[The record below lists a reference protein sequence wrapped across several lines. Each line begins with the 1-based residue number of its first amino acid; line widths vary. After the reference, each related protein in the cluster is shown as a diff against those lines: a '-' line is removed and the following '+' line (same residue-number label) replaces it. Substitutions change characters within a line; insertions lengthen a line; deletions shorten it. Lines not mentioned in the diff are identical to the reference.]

1 MDLVNIKEQWE
12 KTPRWQK
19 AFLLIALTGAVLYLI
34 FIILIS
40 PKYDEYKTL
49 SEDVQNLEKELEL
62 LKSSVNPQIQLV
74 LEKKLQQVK
83 ANLKNIENKLEVM
96 KKIIPPKPNLDD
108 ILDVVSLSAK
118 KSMLTLNSFKV
129 EKEEDVILY
138 YNKNTDRLEVFN
150 PTPNK
155 DKKEEQKIPENAIK
169 LKKISITANV
179 SGNFNSIKNFLDEI
193 AKSERFISAEN
204 VSIKKEGGM
213 LNGVVNLAIYYL
225 PEWFK
230 AKRET

>member
-1 MDLVNIKEQWE
+1 VNIKEQWE

-49 SEDVQNLEKELEL
+49 NEEVQNLEKELEL
-62 LKSSVNPQIQLV
+62 LKSSTNRQIQLI

-83 ANLKNIENKLEVM
+83 TDLKNIENKLEIM
-96 KKIIPPKPNLDD
+96 KKIIPSKANLDD
-108 ILDVVSLSAK
+108 ILDVVSLSAR

-129 EKEEDVILY
+129 EKEEDVIIY
-138 YNKNTDRLEVFN
+138 YNKNTDRLELFN
-150 PTPNK
+150 PKPNK
-155 DKKEEQKIPENAIK
+155 DIKEEQKIPENAIK

-179 SGNFNSIKNFLDEI
+179 SGSFNSIKNFLDEI

-204 VSIKKEGGM
+204 ISIKKEGGM

-225 PEWFK
+225 PE
-230 AKRET
+230 

>member
-12 KTPRWQK
+12 KTPGWQK

-49 SEDVQNLEKELEL
+49 NEEVQNLEKELEL

-155 DKKEEQKIPENAIK
+155 DKKEEQEIPENAIK
-169 LKKISITANV
+169 LKKINITANV

-204 VSIKKEGGM
+204 VSIKKDGGM

-225 PEWFK
+225 PE
-230 AKRET
+230 

>member
-19 AFLLIALTGAVLYLI
+19 AFLLIALTGAFLYLI

-49 SEDVQNLEKELEL
+49 NEEVQNLEKELEL
-62 LKSSVNPQIQLV
+62 LKSSTNPQIQLI

-83 ANLKNIENKLEVM
+83 TDLKNIENKLEIM
-96 KKIIPPKPNLDD
+96 KKIIPPKANLDD
-108 ILDVVSLSAK
+108 ILDVVSLSAR

-155 DKKEEQKIPENAIK
+155 GKNEEQKIPENAIK
-169 LKKISITANV
+169 LKKISITVNV

-193 AKSERFISAEN
+193 AKSERFLSAEN

-213 LNGVVNLAIYYL
+213 LNGAVNLAIYYL
-225 PEWFK
+225 PE
-230 AKRET
+230 

>member
-225 PEWFK
+225 PE
-230 AKRET
+230 

>member
-49 SEDVQNLEKELEL
+49 NEEVQNLEKELEL
-62 LKSSVNPQIQLV
+62 LKSSTNPQIQLI

-83 ANLKNIENKLEVM
+83 TDLKNIENKLEIM
-96 KKIIPPKPNLDD
+96 KKIIPPKANLDD
-108 ILDVVSLSAK
+108 ILDVVSLSAR

-213 LNGVVNLAIYYL
+213 LNGAVNLAIYYL
-225 PEWFK
+225 PE
-230 AKRET
+230 

>member
-12 KTPRWQK
+12 NTPGWQK
-19 AFLLIALTGAVLYLI
+19 ALLLIVLTVGVLYLI
-34 FIILIS
+34 FTILIS
-40 PKYDEYKTL
+40 PKYDEYKAL
-49 SEDVQNLEKELEL
+49 NEEVQNLENEIEL

-83 ANLKNIENKLEVM
+83 TDIKNIENKLEVM
-96 KKIIPPKPNLDD
+96 KKIIPPEPNLDD
-108 ILDVVSLSAK
+108 ILNVISLGAK
-118 KSMLTLNSFKV
+118 KSMLILNSFKV
-129 EKEEDVILY
+129 EKEEEVILY
-138 YNKNTDRLEVFN
+138 YNKSTNKLEVFN

-169 LKKISITANV
+169 LKKINITANV

-204 VSIKKEGGM
+204 VSIKKEGG
-213 LNGVVNLAIYYL
+213 LLTGVVKLAVYYM
-225 PEWFK
+225 PE
-230 AKRET
+230 

>member
-1 MDLVNIKEQWE
+1 MDLTNIKEQWE
-12 KTPRWQK
+12 NTPGWQK
-19 AFLLIALTGAVLYLI
+19 ALLLIVLTGGVLYLI

-40 PKYDEYKTL
+40 PKYDEYKAL
-49 SEDVQNLEKELEL
+49 NEEIQNLENEVEL

-74 LEKKLQQVK
+74 LEKKLQQAK
-83 ANLKNIENKLEVM
+83 TDIKNTENKLEVM

-138 YNKNTDRLEVFN
+138 YNKDTDRLEMFN

-155 DKKEEQKIPENAIK
+155 DKKKEQKIPENAIK
-169 LKKISITANV
+169 LKKINITVNV
-179 SGNFNSIKNFLDEI
+179 SGNFDSIKNFLDEI

-204 VSIKKEGGM
+204 VSIKKEGG
-213 LNGVVNLAIYYL
+213 LLTGVVKLVVYYL
-225 PEWFK
+225 PE
-230 AKRET
+230 

>member
-49 SEDVQNLEKELEL
+49 NEDVQNLEKELEL

-225 PEWFK
+225 PE
-230 AKRET
+230 

>member
-49 SEDVQNLEKELEL
+49 NEDVQNLEKELEL

-169 LKKISITANV
+169 LKKINITVNV

-193 AKSERFISAEN
+193 AKSERFISTEN
-204 VSIKKEGGM
+204 VSIKKEGGF
-213 LNGVVNLAIYYL
+213 LNSVIKLAVYYL
-225 PEWFK
+225 PE
-230 AKRET
+230 

>member
-12 KTPRWQK
+12 KTPGWQK

-49 SEDVQNLEKELEL
+49 NEEVQNLEKELEL
-62 LKSSVNPQIQLV
+62 LKLSANPQIQLV
-74 LEKKLQQVK
+74 LEKKLQQIK

-96 KKIIPPKPNLDD
+96 KKIIPPKSNLDD
-108 ILDVVSLSAK
+108 ILDVISLSAK

-155 DKKEEQKIPENAIK
+155 DKKEEQKIPENALK

-179 SGNFNSIKNFLDEI
+179 SGNFNSIKNLLDEI

-204 VSIKKEGGM
+204 ISIKKDGRM
-213 LNGVVNLAIYYL
+213 LNGVVKLAIYYL
-225 PEWFK
+225 PE
-230 AKRET
+230 

>member
-1 MDLVNIKEQWE
+1 MDLTNIKEQWGNIPE
-12 KTPRWQK
+12 WQK

-49 SEDVQNLEKELEL
+49 NEEVQNFEKELEL

-83 ANLKNIENKLEVM
+83 TDIKNIENKLEVM
-96 KKIIPPKPNLDD
+96 EKIIPPKSNLDD

-155 DKKEEQKIPENAIK
+155 DKKEEQEIPENAIK
-169 LKKISITANV
+169 LKKINITANV

-193 AKSERFISAEN
+193 VKSERFISAKN

-213 LNGVVNLAIYYL
+213 LNSVVKLAVYYL
-225 PEWFK
+225 PE
-230 AKRET
+230 

>member
-1 MDLVNIKEQWE
+1 MDLTNIKEQWE
-12 KTPRWQK
+12 NTPGWQK
-19 AFLLIALTGAVLYLI
+19 ALLLIVSTVGVLYLI

-40 PKYDEYKTL
+40 PKYNEYKAL
-49 SEDVQNLEKELEL
+49 NEEVQNLENEIGV

-83 ANLKNIENKLEVM
+83 ADLKNIENKLEVM
-96 KKIIPPKPNLDD
+96 KKIIPPNPNLDD

-150 PTPNK
+150 PMPNK
-155 DKKEEQKIPENAIK
+155 DKKDKKKEQKIPENAIK
-169 LKKISITANV
+169 LKKINITVNV
-179 SGNFNSIKNFLDEI
+179 SGNFNSIKSFLDEI
-193 AKSERFISAEN
+193 AKSERFISTEN
-204 VSIKKEGGM
+204 ISIKKEGEL
-213 LNGVVNLAIYYL
+213 LNSVIKLAVYYL
-225 PEWFK
+225 PE
-230 AKRET
+230 

>member
-49 SEDVQNLEKELEL
+49 NEEVQNLEKELEL
-62 LKSSVNPQIQLV
+62 LKSSVNPQIQFV

-96 KKIIPPKPNLDD
+96 KKIIPLKPNLDD

-225 PEWFK
+225 PE
-230 AKRET
+230 

>member
-12 KTPRWQK
+12 NTPGWQK
-19 AFLLIALTGAVLYLI
+19 ALLLIVLTVGVLYLI
-34 FIILIS
+34 FTILIS
-40 PKYDEYKTL
+40 PKYDEYKAL
-49 SEDVQNLEKELEL
+49 NEEVQNLENEIEL

-83 ANLKNIENKLEVM
+83 TDIKNIENKLEVM
-96 KKIIPPKPNLDD
+96 KKIIPPEPNLDD

-138 YNKNTDRLEVFN
+138 YNKDTDRLDVFN

-169 LKKISITANV
+169 LKKINITVNV

-225 PEWFK
+225 PE
-230 AKRET
+230 

>member
-1 MDLVNIKEQWE
+1 MDLTNIKEQWE
-12 KTPRWQK
+12 NTPGWQK
-19 AFLLIALTGAVLYLI
+19 ALLLITLTGGVLYLI
-34 FIILIS
+34 FTILIS
-40 PKYDEYKTL
+40 PKYDEYKAL
-49 SEDVQNLEKELEL
+49 NEEVQNIENEIEL

-83 ANLKNIENKLEVM
+83 TDLKNIENKLEVT

-108 ILDVVSLSAK
+108 ILSVVSLSAK

-129 EKEEDVILY
+129 EKEEDVTLY

-169 LKKISITANV
+169 LKKINITVNV

-193 AKSERFISAEN
+193 VKSERFISTEN
-204 VSIKKEGGM
+204 VSIKKEGGL
-213 LNGVVNLAIYYL
+213 LNGVVKLAVYYL
-225 PEWFK
+225 PE
-230 AKRET
+230 

>member
-49 SEDVQNLEKELEL
+49 NEEVQNLEKELEL

-83 ANLKNIENKLEVM
+83 TDLKNIENKLEVM

-225 PEWFK
+225 PE
-230 AKRET
+230 

>member
-1 MDLVNIKEQWE
+1 MDLTNIKEQWGNIPE
-12 KTPRWQK
+12 WQK
-19 AFLLIALTGAVLYLI
+19 AFLLIALAGAVLYLI

-49 SEDVQNLEKELEL
+49 NEEVQNLEKELEL

-83 ANLKNIENKLEVM
+83 TDIKNIENKLEVM
-96 KKIIPPKPNLDD
+96 EKIIPPKSNLDD
-108 ILDVVSLSAK
+108 ILDAVSLSAK

-155 DKKEEQKIPENAIK
+155 DKKEEQEIPENAIK
-169 LKKISITANV
+169 LKKLT
-179 SGNFNSIKNFLDEI
+179 L
-193 AKSERFISAEN
+193 
-204 VSIKKEGGM
+204 
-213 LNGVVNLAIYYL
+213 L
-225 PEWFK
+225 
-230 AKRET
+230 

>member
-49 SEDVQNLEKELEL
+49 NEEVQNLEKELEL

-108 ILDVVSLSAK
+108 ILDVVSLSAT

-225 PEWFK
+225 PE
-230 AKRET
+230 